1 MARWY
6 CGCAETFS
14 TTCTTR
20 RMLFRL
26 FFLFFPTAPDRSVA
40 ADRSRAGCSGSPSAW
55 RSAPGAVRRRRARD
69 QAVAERAPENHLPA
83 EHDPDWEILHE
94 EILDLPERLRAPVVL
109 CHLQGLTYAVAA
121 SRLEVSEATI
131 RGRLDRARNRLR
143 RRLIRRGVTI
153 PAGLFLAGVASETQA
168 ALPASLIRS
177 TIGIALGFIAGNTAA
192 RLARGVLNSML
203 LHQVKVATALL
214 CLGIGGSYWAWR
226 AVAAAMISGAQTNPG
241 STVVR
246 APAPA
251 QSPRTDL
258 YGDPLPPGA
267 AMRLGT
273 VRYRQGANFRR
284 ILYSSDGQLVVSASH
299 DVGER
304 HGLVVRDARNANKLR
319 EIDLDIGETQDFA
332 FAPDGKTIAA
342 VGFQIEPKR
351 NVLRNDLVFADVAT
365 GRVISSKTWDDDL
378 GVDDVAYAADGK
390 LVVTMGRD
398 ETVRIWDV
406 ATKELQ
412 FQQRIRRENLREHNH
427 RSIAFSPNPSSHLL
441 AIGWEQS
448 VDLRDVDRHH
458 LAQRIAV
465 DGGLERAVFSPD
477 GTTLAAAVSVASRDR
492 TNGVEIRLW
501 RVTDGTE
508 IGSFKSQRGAQVSH
522 MSFSLDGKVL
532 AATGFNSPLISF
544 DTATGKELNL
554 LSSITLVDAPLAFS
568 PDGRT
573 LATTGDGQVL
583 HFWDMTTGKDRL
595 ATPDAHV
602 SGVTALACL
611 ADGKTLVSGSWDR
624 TVRAWDLVTGRQ
636 IRILPQD
643 SSVEARLTL
652 LRRLTSGHAGSRL
665 SSWEDGSGRGVESQD
680 RGASAYLEVR
690 EDRATMGLFA
700 GRDPEQRQRV
710 SDRRLS
716 RRLPPALESRKR
728 RRASDREPKLERPP
742 SNGGPAFFS
751 RDGRSVAMI
760 REYLVRVENSVR
772 VYENSVQVFDVATG
786 ERRFKEAPVGRV
798 CEFAPGGESLAI
810 VKEAPG
816 KRLRVGS
823 WQGTSSPTST
833 VVWLDGQTGRV
844 RREIEIPDCGVM
856 SLAFSPDEQA
866 IAAGTYSGHPARGVI
881 HIFRLR
887 DKREIQTIES
897 PCPHI
902 YALTFTPDGK
912 QIVAG
917 LQDTSIVIW
926 DVRSTDDTSKTKA
939 P

>member
-1 MARWY
+1 M
-6 CGCAETFS
+6 S
-14 TTCTTR
+14 
-20 RMLFRL
+20 
-26 FFLFFPTAPDRSVA
+26 
-40 ADRSRAGCSGSPSAW
+40 
-55 RSAPGAVRRRRARD
+55 
-69 QAVAERAPENHLPA
+69 
-83 EHDPDWEILHE
+83 
-94 EILDLPERLRAPVVL
+94 
-109 CHLQGLTYAVAA
+109 
-121 SRLEVSEATI
+121 
-131 RGRLDRARNRLR
+131 
-143 RRLIRRGVTI
+143 
-153 PAGLFLAGVASETQA
+153 
-168 ALPASLIRS
+168 
-177 TIGIALGFIAGNTAA
+177 
-192 RLARGVLNSML
+192 
-203 LHQVKVATALL
+203 
-214 CLGIGGSYWAWR
+214 
-226 AVAAAMISGAQTNPG
+226 
-241 STVVR
+241 
-246 APAPA
+246 
-251 QSPRTDL
+251 
-258 YGDPLPPGA
+258 
-267 AMRLGT
+267 
-273 VRYRQGANFRR
+273 
-284 ILYSSDGQLVVSASH
+284 
-299 DVGER
+299 
-304 HGLVVRDARNANKLR
+304 
-319 EIDLDIGETQDFA
+319 
-332 FAPDGKTIAA
+332 
-342 VGFQIEPKR
+342 
-351 NVLRNDLVFADVAT
+351 LRNDLVFADVAT

-643 SSVEARLTL
+643 SSVEALSLSLDGSLLATQAVVSRVGRMGVVEVWNLKTAERLRTWKFERIGPRWDFLRGVTL
-652 LRRLTSGHAGSRL
+652 SSDSVSVIAAFRDGSLRRWNLASG
-665 SSWEDGSGRGVESQD
+665 EE
-680 RGASAYLEVR
+680 
-690 EDRATMGLFA
+690 
-700 GRDPEQRQRV
+700 
-710 SDRRLS
+710 
-716 RRLPPALESRKR
+716 LPIAQ
-728 RRASDREPKLERPP
+728 PKLERPP

-786 ERRFKEAPVGRV
+786 ERRFKEAPVGSV